1 MSLQDLIKVEKTKLQ
16 IMAERAIN
24 GDEEV
29 LEYLQFDEMNVVG
42 SDFRTVTWEMLSL
55 QNRRD
60 FLRKQRRTRG
70 EREARVAREGRSAKK
85 SQGLFSAPPLAR
97 EGERK
102 AQFNQTQ
109 AYPITRCFPL
119 KSRTKHEAGNIS
131 HESFCDSINDV

>member
-16 IMAERAIN
+16 IVAERAIN

-85 SQGLFSAPPLAR
+85 W
-97 EGERK
+97 ENK
-102 AQFNQTQ
+102 
-109 AYPITRCFPL
+109 
-119 KSRTKHEAGNIS
+119 TKT
-131 HESFCDSINDV
+131 

>member
-1 MSLQDLIKVEKTKLQ
+1 MEKTKLQ

-24 GDEEV
+24 GDQEV

-70 EREARVAREGRSAKK
+70 EREA
-85 SQGLFSAPPLAR
+85 
-97 EGERK
+97 
-102 AQFNQTQ
+102 
-109 AYPITRCFPL
+109 
-119 KSRTKHEAGNIS
+119 
-131 HESFCDSINDV
+131 